1 MSVGARRTHM
11 VQSTDVFVI
20 GGGPA
25 GLAAAIAARQRGL
38 SVVLADGNK
47 PPVDKPCGEGLMPDT
62 LAALRQLGVEVSPT
76 DGFPF
81 RQIKFVDRRASIS
94 AAFPTSCGV
103 GLRRTMLHR
112 KMLDRAAALGVE
124 LLWETAVVGIG
135 GRGVTLAGGVEIEAR
150 WIVGADGGQSRVRRW
165 AGLGTSGR
173 RRARFAC
180 RGHFAVAPWAEGVEI
195 HWADNAQAYVTPVSG
210 AEVCVVVVSQEPTRD
225 LKLALTEFPELAQR
239 LQCERLSRPVRGA
252 VTTMRRL
259 RKVYRGNVALIG
271 DASGSV
277 DAITGEGLSLSF
289 LQAEALADAMVEND
303 LSVYQR
309 AHRKMARRPTFM
321 ARLLLL
327 LDGRPRLR
335 RRTFAAFTNHPE
347 LFARLISIHVG
358 ETSPVHFATTCVM
371 LGWQFLAA

>member
-1 MSVGARRTHM
+1 M
-11 VQSTDVFVI
+11 
-20 GGGPA
+20 
-25 GLAAAIAARQRGL
+25 AIAARQRGL
-38 SVVLADGNK
+38 RVILADGNR

-62 LAALRQLGVEVSPT
+62 LAALRQLGVNVNPT

-81 RQIKFVDRRASIS
+81 RQIKFVDPQTSFS
-94 AAFPTSCGV
+94 AAFPTSSGV
-103 GLRRTMLHR
+103 GLRRTVLHQ
-112 KMLDRAAALGVE
+112 KMLDRATALGTQSF
-124 LLWETAVVGIG
+124 WETPVVGIE
-135 GRGVTLAGGVEIEAR
+135 GRRVTLAGGAEVQAR
-150 WIVGADGGQSRVRRW
+150 WIVGADGAQSRVRRW

-180 RGHFAVAPWAEGVEI
+180 RGHFAVAPWSEGVEI
-195 HWADNAQAYVTPVSG
+195 HWADTTQAYVTPVSG
-210 AEVCVVVVSQEPTRD
+210 AEVCVVVVSHQPTRD
-225 LKLALTEFPELAQR
+225 LKLALADFPELSER

-252 VTTMRRL
+252 VTTMRQL
-259 RKVYRGNVALIG
+259 RKVYRDNVALIG

-289 LQAEALADAMVEND
+289 LQAEVLADAMVQND
-303 LSVYQR
+303 LSLYQR

-335 RRTFAAFTNHPE
+335 RRTFAAFSNHPE

-358 ETSPVHFATTCVM
+358 ETSPAHFAATGVM
-371 LGWQFLAA
+371 LGWEFLAA